1 MTAMNQNQLRAI
13 FHYLKVPASAYD
25 LGNNMRLGACETIEH
40 TSQGWEVYATER
52 GSKCAVKVFS
62 NETDACYNL
71 LYRMTHYCDIDKTLP
86 NLTIRKLHSILLAAL
101 AGLPLG
107 VLNANDTAQ
116 HTAVFRCAAQESVL
130 FSPHCVCLQPWRTLS
145 AKCFSENRISVIAYN
160 LINTDLL

>member
-71 LYRMTHYCDIDKTLP
+71 LYRMTYYSDVNKTLP
-86 NLTIRKLHSILLAAL
+86 KLTNHQLHSILVYLKVPEEL
-101 AGLPLG
+101 YDFSAGYFG
-107 VLNANDTAQ
+107 TNCYSMEWTEQGWEVFFAVNGEKCDV
-116 HTAVFRCAAQESVL
+116 AVFDSETDA
-130 FSPHCVCLQPWRTLS
+130 CL
-145 AKCFSENRISVIAYN
+145 
-160 LINTDLL
+160 DLLYKVMHR

>member
-1 MTAMNQNQLRAI
+1 MTTMNQDQLRAI

-71 LYRMTHYCDIDKTLP
+71 LYRMTYYSDVNKTLS
-86 NLTIRKLHSILLAAL
+86 NLTIHQLHSILVYLKVPEDL
-101 AGLPLG
+101 YNFSAGYFG
-107 VLNANDTAQ
+107 TNCYSMEWTAQ
-116 HTAVFRCAAQESVL
+116 GWEVFFAVNGEKCDVAVFDSETDA
-130 FSPHCVCLQPWRTLS
+130 CL
-145 AKCFSENRISVIAYN
+145 
-160 LINTDLL
+160 DLLYKAMHR

>member
-52 GSKCAVKVFS
+52 GSKCAVKVFF

-86 NLTIRKLHSILLAAL
+86 NLTIRKLHSILVYLKVPEEL
-101 AGLPLG
+101 YNFSGG
-107 VLNANDTAQ
+107 YYGTNCFSIEQTAQ
-116 HTAVFRCAAQESVL
+116 GWEVFFAVNGEKCDVAVFDSETDA
-130 FSPHCVCLQPWRTLS
+130 CL
-145 AKCFSENRISVIAYN
+145 
-160 LINTDLL
+160 DLLYKVMHR

>member
-71 LYRMTHYCDIDKTLP
+71 LYRMTYYSDVNKTLP
-86 NLTIRKLHSILLAAL
+86 KLTIHQLHSILVYLKVPEEL
-101 AGLPLG
+101 YDFSAGYFG
-107 VLNANDTAQ
+107 TNCYSMEWTEQGWEVFF
-116 HTAVFRCAAQESVL
+116 AVNGEKHDVTVFGNETDA
-130 FSPHCVCLQPWRTLS
+130 CL
-145 AKCFSENRISVIAYN
+145 
-160 LINTDLL
+160 DLLYKVMHR

>member
-25 LGNNMRLGACETIEH
+25 LGNNTRLGACETIEH
-40 TSQGWEVYATER
+40 TLQGWEVYATER

-86 NLTIRKLHSILLAAL
+86 NLTIRKLAFHSGLSESTRRVVRFQRRLFRHELLFHGMDS
-101 AGLPLG
+101 AGLGGILRRERRK
-107 VLNANDTAQ
+107 V
-116 HTAVFRCAAQESVL
+116 
-130 FSPHCVCLQPWRTLS
+130 
-145 AKCFSENRISVIAYN
+145 
-160 LINTDLL
+160 

>member
-1 MTAMNQNQLRAI
+1 M
-13 FHYLKVPASAYD
+13 S
-25 LGNNMRLGACETIEH
+25 LGLALAH
-40 TSQGWEVYATER
+40 
-52 GSKCAVKVFS
+52 GS
-62 NETDACYNL
+62 T
-71 LYRMTHYCDIDKTLP
+71 
-86 NLTIRKLHSILLAAL
+86 LLAAL

-116 HTAVFRCAAQESVL
+116 HTAVFRCAARESVL

>member
-71 LYRMTHYCDIDKTLP
+71 LYRMIA
-86 NLTIRKLHSILLAAL
+86 ILIK
-101 AGLPLG
+101 P
-107 VLNANDTAQ
+107 
-116 HTAVFRCAAQESVL
+116 C
-130 FSPHCVCLQPWRTLS
+130 
-145 AKCFSENRISVIAYN
+145 RI
-160 LINTDLL
+160 